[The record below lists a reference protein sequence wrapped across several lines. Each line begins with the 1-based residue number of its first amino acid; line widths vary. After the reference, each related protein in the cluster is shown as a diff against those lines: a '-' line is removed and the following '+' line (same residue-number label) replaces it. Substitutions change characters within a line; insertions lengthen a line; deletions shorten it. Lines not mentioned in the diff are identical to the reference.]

1 MAELELGAKQEL
13 FNRLDECL
21 RKRAAEYMEPRG
33 ADGLPFVQNIY
44 YLQGLTEVHTY
55 LKTVHEFS
63 PGEVNDLLMFA
74 DPLGVAAYCWE
85 ENPDKYCLRI
95 SEMIMEHDLMER
107 FAPVD
112 LDMDED
118 GKQPSLRIQLQQ
130 AKKEIAR
137 GLREHPPEKGN
148 RGGDAR

>member
-1 MAELELGAKQEL
+1 MELEQGAKQEL

-21 RKRAAEYMEPRG
+21 RKSAAEYMEPR
-33 ADGLPFVQNIY
+33 APDGLPFVQNIY

-74 DPLGVAAYCWE
+74 DPLAVAAYCWE

-95 SEMIMEHDLMER
+95 SDLILDHGLMER
-107 FAPVD
+107 FAPAAPD
-112 LDMDED
+112 LDE
-118 GKQPSLRIQLQQ
+118 GEKKPSLRDQLQQ

-137 GLREHPPEKGN
+137 GLRNQPPEKDN

>member
-1 MAELELGAKQEL
+1 MAELELGAQQEL

-21 RKRAAEYMEPRG
+21 RKRAAEYMEPK
-33 ADGLPFVQNIY
+33 DENGLPFVKNIY

-74 DPLGVAAYCWE
+74 DPLQVAYHCWE

-95 SEMIMEHDLMER
+95 SDLIDKHNLR
-107 FAPVD
+107 DLYPPVD
-112 LDMDED
+112 FDFQDNAE
-118 GKQPSLRIQLQQ
+118 KPSLRIQLQQ

-137 GLREHPPEKGN
+137 GLRDHPPEKGN
-148 RGGDAR
+148 RGGDVR